1 MVLLRLDVGG
11 GDAERQRF
19 ESAWSGLALAAT
31 RAAGHQGDALW
42 SDPEVTGR
50 YWITTRW
57 SDLSDFRQFSQSEA
71 HEEFRAQIH
80 DLVTDRAVHR
90 VRLVAADSGASAG
103 AAGPASRAS

>member
-19 ESAWSGLALAAT
+19 ESAWSGLARAAT

-71 HEEFRAQIH
+71 HAEFRNQIH
-80 DLVTDRAVHR
+80 DLVTDRAVYR
-90 VRLVAADSGASAG
+90 VRLVAAASGASA
-103 AAGPASRAS
+103 APAGPVSRAS

>member
-19 ESAWSGLALAAT
+19 ESAWSGLARAAT

-71 HEEFRAQIH
+71 HEEFRNQIH

-90 VRLVAADSGASAG
+90 VRLVAADSGASA
-103 AAGPASRAS
+103 APAGPVSRAS

>member
-1 MVLLRLDVGG
+1 MVVLRLDVGG

-19 ESAWSGLALAAT
+19 ESAWSRLARAAT
-31 RAAGHQGDALW
+31 LAAGHQGDALW
-42 SDPEVTGR
+42 SDPEVAGR

-71 HEEFRAQIH
+71 HEEFRDRIH

-90 VRLVAADSGASAG
+90 VRLVAEAAG
-103 AAGPASRAS
+103 APAGPAAVSRAS